1 MKFLLEYVNKHF
13 SHEEALQ
20 KQSGYPGY
28 QYHRTFHENYKE
40 KLRDIANAIPAA
52 GPTVSDLGKL
62 NAHIA
67 VLVSHIRNMGISF
80 FMVFA
85 RLDFCRKS
93 KLFPPCAL
101 TALHPIAP
109 ASAAIA
115 SFRPVTQ
122 GYSYESLPLT
132 LNNPASAR

>member
-1 MKFLLEYVNKHF
+1 MRYELTKDLETGNATIDREHRELFDAVNKLMDACGSGKGRASLEPTMKFLLEYVNKHF

-20 KQSGYPGY
+20 KQSCYPCY

-67 VLVSHIRNMGISF
+67 VLVSHIRTE
-80 FMVFA
+80 
-85 RLDFCRKS
+85 DK
-93 KLFPPCAL
+93 KLGAFL
-101 TALHPIAP
+101 
-109 ASAAIA
+109 
-115 SFRPVTQ
+115 Q
-122 GYSYESLPLT
+122 K
-132 LNNPASAR
+132 